1 MVLVSLKPFLF
12 YYAQQAD
19 YVIKNLGNL
28 EPLIMTLFQQL
39 LLLEGDLLYLGSLL
53 IFSHWALSILP
64 DLATNSI

>member
-39 LLLEGDLLYLGSLL
+39 LLSEGGLTVSRVTIDSEML
-53 IFSHWALSILP
+53 
-64 DLATNSI
+64 NSS